1 MSTAVAAGFRVIA
14 PLVIAKDQ
22 TGKLH
27 HCYRGTWIPW
37 LDDVQ
42 RRHFLSLGLVEEL
55 ASPDAA
61 PPPPTLDALVEKPKK
76 VAPKEEW
83 VKFGVSKGNSA
94 AELEA
99 LTKDELVDLL
109 GDF

>member
-1 MSTAVAAGFRVIA
+1 MSAGYRVVA
-14 PLVIAKDQ
+14 PLVVAKDQ

-27 HCYRGTWIPW
+27 HCYRGAWIPW
-37 LDDVQ
+37 LSDEQ
-42 RRHFLSLGLVEEL
+42 RAHFLRHGLVEQL
-55 ASPDAA
+55 DSPDAGPEIA
-61 PPPPTLDALVEKPKK
+61 PLDALIEKPKK

-83 VKFGVSKGNSA
+83 VRFGVSKGNSA

>member
-1 MSTAVAAGFRVIA
+1 MTAAVATGYRVVA

-22 TGKLH
+22 TGRLH
-27 HCYRGTWIPW
+27 HCYRGAWIPW

-42 RRHFLSLGLVEEL
+42 RGHFLRHGLVEEL
-55 ASPDAA
+55 GSPDAA
-61 PPPPTLDALVEKPKK
+61 PALDPMDALVEKPKK
-76 VAPKEEW
+76 VAPKEDW
-83 VKFGVSKGNSA
+83 VRFGVSKGNSQ

>member
-1 MSTAVAAGFRVIA
+1 MSAAGYQVTA

-27 HCYRGTWIPW
+27 HAYRGTWLPW
-37 LDDVQ
+37 LDEAQ
-42 RRHFLSLGLVEEL
+42 RAHFLRHGLVEEL
-55 ASPDAA
+55 DSPEAA
-61 PPPPTLDALVEKPKK
+61 AEIAPLDALMEKPKK

-83 VKFGVSKGNSA
+83 VRFGVSKGNSQ

-99 LTKDELVDLL
+99 LSKDELVDLL

>member
-1 MSTAVAAGFRVIA
+1 MSAGYQVVA
-14 PLVIAKDQ
+14 PLVVAKDQ

-27 HCYRGTWIPW
+27 HCYRGAWIPW

-42 RRHFLSLGLVEEL
+42 KAHFLRHGLVKQLE
-55 ASPDAA
+55 SPDAA
-61 PPPPTLDALVEKPKK
+61 APIEPLDSLVEKPKK
-76 VAPKEEW
+76 VAPKEDW
-83 VKFGVSKGNSA
+83 VRFGVSKGNNQ